1 MMWTDDPE
9 RDAERYQE
17 YLEGL
22 NDAGCPR
29 HLSEDDWCEEM
40 EIDYDYAL

>member
-22 NDAGCPR
+22 DDTGCQR
-29 HLSEDDWCEEM
+29 HLSDDWCEEWEM
-40 EIDYDYAL
+40 EYDNTL